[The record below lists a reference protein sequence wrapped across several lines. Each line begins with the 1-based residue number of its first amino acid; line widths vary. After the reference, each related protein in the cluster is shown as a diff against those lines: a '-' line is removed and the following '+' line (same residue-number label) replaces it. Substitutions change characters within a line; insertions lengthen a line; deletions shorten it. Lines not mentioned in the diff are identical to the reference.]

1 MFTGG
6 SPLPITSTI
15 TTVLKTTTIAF
26 LLRDKYLM
34 TPLKIFLPVDIS
46 DLLEFGV
53 EYFTM
58 Y

>member
-34 TPLKIFLPVDIS
+34 TPLKIFLLVDIS

-53 EYFTM
+53 E
-58 Y
+58 

>member
-6 SPLPITSTI
+6 SPLPIISTI

-34 TPLKIFLPVDIS
+34 TPLQIFLPVDIS
-46 DLLEFGV
+46 DLLAFGV